1 LSRNQSTTITIEPPR
16 QSEVLDLLR
25 QSDEYAFALYPADSC
40 YLLNIDDLEA
50 PTVSVFVAR
59 LGDVAGSSAPAATCT
74 APAAPAVGIAAL
86 ALRADSTAELKRVF
100 VAPSARGR
108 GVAPSAR
115 GRGVARD
122 ILRAV
127 EDFARSQGVSAIR
140 LETGVAQPEAIALYE
155 KVGYHHIPR
164 FGQYVDDETSVCM
177 EKPLG

>member
-1 LSRNQSTTITIEPPR
+1 LSRDQPTITIEPPR

-59 LGDVAGSSAPAATCT
+59 LGDVAGSSAPA
-74 APAAPAVGIAAL
+74 VGIAAL
-86 ALRADSTAELKRVF
+86 ALRADTTAELKRVF

-108 GVAPSAR
+108 GVA
-115 GRGVARD
+115 RD

-127 EDFARSQGVSAIR
+127 EAFARSQGVSAIR

>member
-1 LSRNQSTTITIEPPR
+1 LSRNQPTITIEPPR

-59 LGDVAGSSAPAATCT
+59 LGDVAGSAAPAATSA
-74 APAAPAVGIAAL
+74 APVAAAAPAVGIAAL

-100 VAPSARGR
+100 
-108 GVAPSAR
+108 VAPSAR

>member
-1 LSRNQSTTITIEPPR
+1 LSRDQPTITIEPPR

-59 LGDVAGSSAPAATCT
+59 LGDVAGSAAPAATYT
-74 APAAPAVGIAAL
+74 APAAPAGPAAPAAPAVGIAAL

-100 VAPSARGR
+100 
-108 GVAPSAR
+108 VAPSAR

>member
-1 LSRNQSTTITIEPPR
+1 LSRNQPTITIEPPR

-59 LGDVAGSSAPAATCT
+59 LGDVAGSSAPAATST
-74 APAAPAVGIAAL
+74 APAAPAGPAAPAAPAVGIAAL

-100 VAPSARGR
+100 
-108 GVAPSAR
+108 VAPSAR

>member
-1 LSRNQSTTITIEPPR
+1 LSRDQPTITIEPPR

-59 LGDVAGSSAPAATCT
+59 LGDVAGS
-74 APAAPAVGIAAL
+74 AAPAVGIAAL

-100 VAPSARGR
+100 VAP
-108 GVAPSAR
+108 PAR

>member
-1 LSRNQSTTITIEPPR
+1 LSRNQPTITIEPPR

-59 LGDVAGSSAPAATCT
+59 LGDVAGSAAPAATST
-74 APAAPAVGIAAL
+74 APAAPAGPAAPAAPAVGIAAL

-100 VAPSARGR
+100 
-108 GVAPSAR
+108 VAPSAR

>member
-1 LSRNQSTTITIEPPR
+1 LSRDQPTITIEPPR

-59 LGDVAGSSAPAATCT
+59 LGDVAGSAAPAATST

-108 GVAPSAR
+108 GVA
-115 GRGVARD
+115 RD

-127 EDFARSQGVSAIR
+127 EDFTRSQGVSAIR

>member
-59 LGDVAGSSAPAATCT
+59 PGDVAGSAAPAATSAAPAAPAGPA

-100 VAPSARGR
+100 
-108 GVAPSAR
+108 VAPSAR